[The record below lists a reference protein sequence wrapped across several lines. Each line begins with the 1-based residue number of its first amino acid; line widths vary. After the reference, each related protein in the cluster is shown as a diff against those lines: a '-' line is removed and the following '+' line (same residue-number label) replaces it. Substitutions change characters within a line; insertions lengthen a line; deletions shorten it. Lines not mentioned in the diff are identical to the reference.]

1 MDTTTTPPRGG
12 RQAGAALPS
21 RYSSLGFTSC
31 MYSLSTS
38 AQNWCK
44 TARQTSA
51 APGSADGCLDAVEL
65 ATQAA
70 QLCQQCIVRRI

>member
-1 MDTTTTPPRGG
+1 
-12 RQAGAALPS
+12 
-21 RYSSLGFTSC
+21 